1 MFRFRLD
8 YSVYNWA
15 LGCTGHMIIYFYL
28 LSGVI
33 KGKVLAPLSTE
44 GTTADDVSEL
54 AENVRQVMLKVF
66 HEQDHLD
73 KERNETSSSNDK
85 KTM

>member
-1 MFRFRLD
+1 
-8 YSVYNWA
+8 
-15 LGCTGHMIIYFYL
+15 MIIYFYFL
-28 LSGVI
+28 LGVI

-44 GTTADDVSEL
+44 GTTADDVSKL

-73 KERNETSSSNDK
+73 KEKDDASSSNDK
-85 KTM
+85 KMM